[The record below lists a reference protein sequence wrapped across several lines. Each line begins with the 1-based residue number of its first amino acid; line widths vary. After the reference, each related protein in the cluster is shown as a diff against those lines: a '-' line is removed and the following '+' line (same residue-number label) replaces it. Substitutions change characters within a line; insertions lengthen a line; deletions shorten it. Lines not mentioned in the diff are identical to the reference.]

1 MTKIEL
7 ITALVQK
14 GQCTRKQADEALSLV
29 TSVLIDALVQG
40 EKVRYIR
47 WQEDP

>member
-14 GQCTRKQADEALSLV
+14 GHCTRKQADEALSLV
-29 TSVLIDALVQG
+29 TSVLIDALV
-40 EKVRYIR
+40 K
-47 WQEDP
+47 DL